1 MALLSEHLVGRA
13 EEIGSLDRLLVELES
28 GEPSAIAVVGEP
40 GIGKTRLLGELAAR
54 ADDRRQIVLFGSA
67 SELERDLP
75 FWVFVEALD
84 EYVQALDPRQ
94 LSSLDDDVRAELAR
108 VFPSLAGLAAG
119 AAPPFQHE
127 RYRSHRAVRELL
139 TRLAATKP
147 VVLVLDDLHWADSAS
162 IELLGAL
169 LRRPPAAAVV
179 LALGMRS
186 RQIPDRL
193 SAALEHAHRADSLR
207 RIELRPFSRRESAEF
222 LGEAVERR
230 RADALHE
237 ESGGNPFYLE
247 QLARSF
253 DRAMRTGTPSS
264 ELLLG
269 DIGVPSS
276 VAAALA
282 GELALLSDGAR
293 LVLDGAAV
301 AGDPFEP
308 ELAAS
313 AAGRPEAFAMQALD
327 ELLQFDVV
335 RQTDVPRRFRF
346 RHPLLRRAVYESTRP
361 GWRLGAHERS
371 ARALAA
377 RGAPLPARAQH
388 VERSARQG
396 DMVAVA
402 TLREAGEAA
411 AHRAPASAAHW
422 FDVALSL
429 ISDVAPTE
437 ERVELLLAR
446 AGSLAAIGQF
456 ADSHSALLESIALV
470 PREGTGLRVRLTTA
484 CAGVE
489 HLLGRHEEAH
499 ARLLNTLENLEHSG
513 SPEAVALM
521 IELAV
526 DGFYRM
532 EYEPMCEWAKRAL
545 IAARPLRDRPL
556 TAAALATLAYAAA
569 LSGAMSEADS
579 HRSEAAAIVDALPDE
594 ELALRLDAGVNLAAA
609 ELDLERFAEAG
620 AHAERAMSVG
630 QATGQSDIV
639 PILVYTTAWVRR
651 RRGEL
656 AESGELLDGAVEG
669 ARLSGNAQS
678 LAGNLLNQSLTALA
692 AGDLELALNAA
703 EESVDL
709 TSHLDQGLVSASA
722 GLALAA
728 VLCERGEAARA
739 VDAMVGHAGGA
750 DLVRIPAAWR
760 ANWLELQ
767 TRCWLALGRLD
778 EARRSAASAEQCAT
792 VFGRR
797 LAAAFADRAAAAVA
811 LESHDPA
818 TAAGRALASASAA
831 DEVGV
836 PIEAALSRTLA
847 GRAFAKAG
855 DRRRASIELTR
866 AAADLHSCGAVRYRD
881 QAEQELRHL
890 GHRVQRRTRRGK
902 AGGVGIETLTER
914 ELQIARLVVD
924 RQTNPEIAAGLFL
937 SQKTIESHLR
947 NIFHKLGVTSRV
959 ELARAVE
966 QADRMANASST

>member
-1 MALLSEHLVGRA
+1 MALLSENLVGRA
-13 EEIGSLDRLLVELES
+13 EELGSLDQLLVELES

-119 AAPPFQHE
+119 AAPAFQHE

-207 RIELRPFSRRESAEF
+207 RIQLRPFSRSESAEF
-222 LGEAVERR
+222 LGQAVAGT
-230 RADALHE
+230 RADVLHE

-247 QLARSF
+247 QLARSLNG
-253 DRAMRTGTPSS
+253 ATTNGTASQ
-264 ELLLG
+264 EFLLG
-269 DIGVPSS
+269 DIDVPSS

-282 GELALLSDGAR
+282 EELALLTDSAR

-308 ELAAS
+308 ELAAF
-313 AAGRPEAFAMQALD
+313 AAGRPEAFAVEALD
-327 ELLQFDVV
+327 ELLRLDLV

-346 RHPLLRRAVYESTRP
+346 RHPLVRRAVYESTRP

-371 ARALAA
+371 AIALAA
-377 RGAPLPARAQH
+377 RGAPVSARAHH
-388 VERSARQG
+388 VERAARQG
-396 DMVAVA
+396 DMDAVA
-402 TLREAGEAA
+402 TLRQAGEAA
-411 AHRAPASAAHW
+411 AYRAPASAAHW
-422 FDVALSL
+422 FGVALALVSEA
-429 ISDVAPTE
+429 APTE

-446 AGSLAAIGQF
+446 AGSLAAVGQF
-456 ADSHSALLESIALV
+456 SDSPSALLESIALV
-470 PREGTGLRVRLTTA
+470 PHEATALRVRLTTA

-499 ARLLNTLENLEHSG
+499 ARLLNMLQNLQRSG

-532 EYEPMCEWAKRAL
+532 EYQSMCEWGKRAL
-545 IAARPLRDRPL
+545 GAVRPLRDQPL

-569 LSGAMSEADS
+569 LSGAMSEADT
-579 HRSEAAAIVDALPDE
+579 HRSDAAAIVDALPDE
-594 ELALRLDAGVNLAAA
+594 ELALRLDAAVNLAAA

-630 QATGQSDIV
+630 QATGQNDIV
-639 PILVYTTAWVRR
+639 PILIYTMAWVRR
-651 RRGEL
+651 RRGDL
-656 AESGELLDGAVEG
+656 AGSGELLDEAVEG

-692 AGDLELALNAA
+692 AGDLEFALAAA

-709 TSHLDQGLVSASA
+709 TEHLDQGLVSASA

-728 VLCERGEAARA
+728 VLCERGDGAGA
-739 VDAMVGHAGGA
+739 VAAMVEPAGGP
-750 DLVRIPAAWR
+750 DLLLIPPAWR

-767 TRCWLALGRLD
+767 TRCWLTLGDLD
-778 EARRSAASAEQCAT
+778 EARRSAAAAEQCAT
-792 VFGRR
+792 AFGRR
-797 LAAAFADRAAAAVA
+797 LAAASADRATAAVA
-811 LESHDPA
+811 LESHDLA
-818 TAAGRALASASAA
+818 NAAERALASASAA

-847 GRAFAKAG
+847 GRAFAQAG
-855 DRRRASIELTR
+855 DRKRASSELSR
-866 AAADLHSCGAVRYRD
+866 AAAALHACGAVRYRD

-890 GHRVQRRTRRGK
+890 GHRVHRRTRRGK
-902 AGGVGIETLTER
+902 AGGSGVETLTER

-937 SQKTIESHLR
+937 SQKTIESHLH
-947 NIFHKLGVTSRV
+947 NIFHKLGVASRV

-966 QADRMANASST
+966 QADRKANASST

>member
-1 MALLSEHLVGRA
+1 MALLSEQLVGRA
-13 EEIGSLDRLLVELES
+13 EELGSLDQLLVELES
-28 GEPSAIAVVGEP
+28 GEPSAIAVAGEP

-54 ADDRRQIVLFGSA
+54 ADDRRHIVLFGSA

-119 AAPPFQHE
+119 AAPAFQHE

-139 TRLAATKP
+139 TVLAATKP

-193 SAALEHAHRADSLR
+193 SAALEHEHRAGSLR

-222 LGEAVERR
+222 LGEVVAGT

-247 QLARSF
+247 QLARSL
-253 DRAMRTGTPSS
+253 DRAMRIGTPSS

-269 DIGVPSS
+269 DIEVPSS

-282 GELALLSDGAR
+282 EELALLSNSAR

-327 ELLQFDVV
+327 ELLQLDLV

-346 RHPLLRRAVYESTRP
+346 RHPLVRRAVYESTRP

-371 ARALAA
+371 AGALAA
-377 RGAPLPARAQH
+377 RGAPARVRAHH

-396 DMVAVA
+396 DLVAVA
-402 TLREAGEAA
+402 TLREAGESA

-422 FDVALSL
+422 FGVALSL
-429 ISDVAPTE
+429 VSEAAPTE

-456 ADSHSALLESIALV
+456 SDSHSALLESIMLV
-470 PREGTGLRVRLTTA
+470 PPEATALRVRLTTA

-499 ARLLNTLENLEHSG
+499 ARLLNTLENQARSG

-545 IAARPLRDRPL
+545 SAARPLRDQPL

-569 LSGAMSEADS
+569 LSGAMNEADT

-594 ELALRLDAGVNLAAA
+594 DLALRLDAAVNLAAA
-609 ELDLERFAEAG
+609 ELDLEHFAEAG

-639 PILVYTTAWVRR
+639 PILVYTIAWVKR
-651 RRGEL
+651 RRGDL
-656 AESGELLDGAVEG
+656 AKSGELLDGAVEG

-692 AGDLELALNAA
+692 AGDLELALAAA

-728 VLCERGEAARA
+728 VLCERGDGARA
-739 VDAMVGHAGGA
+739 VDAMIGSAGGP
-750 DLVRIPAAWR
+750 DLLRIPAAWR

-767 TRCWLALGRLD
+767 TRCWLTFGRLD
-778 EARRSAASAEQCAT
+778 EARHAAASAEQCASA
-792 VFGRR
+792 FGRR
-797 LAAAFADRAAAAVA
+797 LAAALADRAVAAVA
-811 LESHDPA
+811 LESHDVG
-818 TAAGRALASASAA
+818 TAAERALTSAKAA
-831 DEVGV
+831 DEVGA

-847 GRAFAKAG
+847 GRAFAQAG
-855 DRRRASIELTR
+855 DRKRASSELSR

-890 GHRVQRRTRRGK
+890 GHRVHRRTRPGK
-902 AGGVGIETLTER
+902 AGGIGIEMLTER

-937 SQKTIESHLR
+937 SQKTIESHLH
-947 NIFHKLGVTSRV
+947 NIFHKLGVASRV

-966 QADRMANASST
+966 QADRRASAASQ